1 MSKQSE
7 SKKIQEYEAK
17 PIFPMCSNCKWFKS
31 DFIENEYGFQEEK
44 NLRCGCEL
52 PNCGGFAV
60 KKQGTCNVH
69 LFKIKINE

>member
-1 MSKQSE
+1 
-7 SKKIQEYEAK
+7 
-17 PIFPMCSNCKWFKS
+17 MCSNCKWFKS
-31 DFIENEYGFQEEK
+31 DFIENKYGFQEEK
-44 NLRCGCEL
+44 NLRCACEL